1 MSGSFDYE
9 LEKSTS
15 DESRRTPRYD
25 VLVVGGGPAG
35 AATAITLRQLG
46 HSVILVERSRY
57 DMICTGEVFPPESR
71 VLLTQLGVLPL
82 LTEQIAIPGPGICAS
97 WGEAAP
103 RDTDHIT
110 SAFGLGWHVDRRR
123 FDQLLAEVARRA
135 GAIVMSSTQL
145 VEFGYT
151 PRDSWNVRMIRDGR
165 PLECKADFLVDASG
179 RKGSPIRRLGGGR
192 LLCDRM
198 VGVMAVIEGAAV
210 RDNRMFVEATENGWW
225 YSAHLPNNR
234 LVVAYLSDAD
244 LLPRP
249 RSTLAPFLMDQLAK
263 APLTQSRF
271 DGQLDASSYHLV
283 PANTSRM
290 RCIAGA
296 KRIAVGDAATALDP
310 LSGQGVYR
318 ALVSG
323 IAGAGAIHRFLDGDH
338 RAIEAFAAEMC
349 DDFDADLGARADFY
363 GQERRWPN
371 SVFWQRRQLKN
382 GAGARGIISR

>member
-1 MSGSFDYE
+1 MSGSFDYK
-9 LEKSTS
+9 LAKSTS

-46 HSVILVERSRY
+46 HSVILVERSSY
-57 DMICTGEVFPPESR
+57 DAIRTGEVFPPETQ
-71 VLLTQLGVLPL
+71 VPLTQLGVLPL
-82 LTEQIAIPGPGICAS
+82 LTEQIATPSPGTCACWDDS
-97 WGEAAP
+97 VP
-103 RDTDHIT
+103 REIDHIR
-110 SAFGLGWHVDRRR
+110 SPFGLGWHVDRRR

-151 PRDSWNVRMIRDGR
+151 PRDAWNVRMIRDGC
-165 PLECKADFLVDASG
+165 PLECNADFLVDASG

-192 LLCDRM
+192 LLLDRL
-198 VGVMAVIEGAAV
+198 VGVVAVVEHAKV
-210 RDNRMFVEATENGWW
+210 RDARMFVEATENGWW
-225 YSAHLPNNR
+225 YSAQLPNNR

-249 RSTLAPFLMDQLAK
+249 RSTLAAFLTDQLAK

-271 DGQLDASSYHLV
+271 GGQLDASSYHLV

-290 RCIAGA
+290 RRIAGA
-296 KRIAVGDAATALDP
+296 NRIAVGDAATALDP

-323 IAGAGAIHRFLDGDH
+323 IAGAEAIHRFLDGDH
-338 RAIEAFAAEMC
+338 RSIEDFAAEMC
-349 DDFDADLGARADFY
+349 DDFDADLGARAAFY
-363 GQERRWPN
+363 REDRRWPN
-371 SVFWQRRQLKN
+371 SVFWQRRWLKN

>member
-9 LEKSTS
+9 LGKSTS

-46 HSVILVERSRY
+46 DSVILVERSSY
-57 DMICTGEVFPPESR
+57 DAIRTGEVFPPETR

-82 LTEQIAIPGPGICAS
+82 LKEQIATPGAGICAC
-97 WGEAAP
+97 WDDCVP
-103 RDTDHIT
+103 RGIDHIR
-110 SAFGLGWHVDRRR
+110 SPFGLGLHVDRRR

-135 GAIVMSSTQL
+135 GAIVMPSTQL
-145 VEFGYT
+145 VALGYT
-151 PRDSWNVRMIRDGR
+151 RRDSWNVRMIRDGC
-165 PLECKADFLVDASG
+165 PLECNADFLVDASG

-192 LLCDRM
+192 LLLDRL
-198 VGVMAVIEGAAV
+198 VGVVAVVEHATVQDA
-210 RDNRMFVEATENGWW
+210 RMFVEATENGWW

-234 LVVAYLSDAD
+234 VAVAYFSDAD

-249 RSTLAPFLMDQLAK
+249 RSTLAAFLMDQLVM

-271 DGQLDASSYHLV
+271 DGRFGASGYHLV

-290 RCIAGA
+290 RRIAGTN
-296 KRIAVGDAATALDP
+296 RIAVGDAAIALDP

-318 ALVSG
+318 ALLSG
-323 IAGAGAIHRFLDGDH
+323 IAGAEAIHRFLDGDH
-338 RAIEAFAAEMC
+338 RAIEDFAAQMC
-349 DDFDADLGARADFY
+349 DDFDADLRARADFY
-363 GQERRWPN
+363 GEERRWPN
-371 SVFWQRRQLKN
+371 SVFWQRRLLKS
-382 GAGARGIISR
+382 ATGARRIVRR